1 MNRKRAA
8 AIAGVVIAIVVVVA
22 LFRVGKTSKRPN
34 GQASEPTTLHADLRG
49 ANVLLITLDTT
60 RADRIGAYDYPGA
73 ETPHL
78 DALAEDGV
86 LFEDTITPTAFTLP
100 SHSSIMTG
108 LYPTYHGVRLNGGSA
123 LADVHTTLA
132 ERLADSGSAVLS
144 NEETAVSVGSPH
156 DRSIG
161 ETRLGISI
169 SN

>member
-1 MNRKRAA
+1 MNMKRVAV
-8 AIAGVVIAIVVVVA
+8 IAGVVIAVVLAIV
-22 LFRVGKTSKRPN
+22 LFRGEKISGPSSDRVPPGY
-34 GQASEPTTLHADLRG
+34 DFIG

-123 LADVHTTLA
+123 HADVPTTLA
-132 ERLADSGSAVLS
+132 EQLAD
-144 NEETAVSVGSPH
+144 
-156 DRSIG
+156 R
-161 ETRLGISI
+161 
-169 SN
+169 